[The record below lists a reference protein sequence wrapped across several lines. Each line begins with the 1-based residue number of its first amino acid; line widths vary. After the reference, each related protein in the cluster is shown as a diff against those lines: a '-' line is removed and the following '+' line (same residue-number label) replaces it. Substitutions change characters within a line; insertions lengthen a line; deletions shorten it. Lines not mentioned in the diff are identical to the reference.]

1 MSLADLVQDN
11 LTSPAVLAFAL
22 GFLAIRVHGNLRLPE
37 QVATYLSTYLLL
49 AIGIKGGLRLRE
61 SALADMWAPVL
72 ATLALGVITPLVT
85 FVVAR
90 RFLRFEHAN
99 AASLAAHFGSV
110 SAVTFTAAE
119 TFARSAGTLEE
130 GFLPALVAILEIP
143 GIVIALLLAS
153 RHSASSKM
161 KDAIHE
167 VLTGKSILLL
177 IGGLVIGSLGA
188 ETAVAKVEPFFVDL
202 FPGLLCLFLLDLGS
216 LAAERFS
223 EVRHA
228 GIRLIVVAIT
238 LPVIFGSIG
247 VVLGHVSGLST
258 GGAMVLGIMAA
269 SASYIAAPAAVR
281 VALPEADLG
290 LSLGVAIGVTFP
302 FNLIVGIPLLSE
314 ISELIS

>member
-1 MSLADLVQDN
+1 MSLTELVRDN

-22 GFLAIRVHGNLRLPE
+22 GFLAVRVHGSLRLPE
-37 QVATYLSTYLLL
+37 QVATFLSTYLLL
-49 AIGIKGGLRLRE
+49 AIGIKGGLRLRDA
-61 SALADMWAPVL
+61 ALADMWAPVI
-72 ATLALGVITPLVT
+72 AVLALGVITPLVT

-90 RFLRFEHAN
+90 RFLRFEVAN

-161 KDAIHE
+161 RDAIHE

-188 ETAVAKVEPFFVDL
+188 ETAVAKVEPFFIDL

-216 LAAERFS
+216 LAAERFA
-223 EVRHA
+223 EVRRA
-228 GIRLIVVAIT
+228 GVRLIAVAIT

-247 VVLGHVSGLST
+247 VVLGHASGLST

-314 ISELIS
+314 ISELLS

>member
-1 MSLADLVQDN
+1 MSLTELVRDN

-37 QVATYLSTYLLL
+37 QIATFLSTYLLL

-61 SALADMWAPVL
+61 AELADMWAPVL
-72 ATLALGVITPLVT
+72 AVLALGVITPLVT

-90 RFLRFEHAN
+90 RFLRFEVTN

-177 IGGLVIGSLGA
+177 IGGLLIGSIGA
-188 ETAVAKVEPFFVDL
+188 ESAVAKVEPFFIDL

-223 EVRHA
+223 EVRRA
-228 GIRLIVVAIT
+228 GVRLIAVAVT

-247 VVLGHVSGLST
+247 VLLGHASGLST

-281 VALPEADLG
+281 VALPDADLG

-314 ISELIS
+314 ISELVS

>member
-177 IGGLVIGSLGA
+177 IGGLLIGSLGA

-223 EVRHA
+223 EVRRA
-228 GIRLIVVAIT
+228 GIRLIAVAIT

-247 VVLGHVSGLST
+247 VVLGHASGLST

-314 ISELIS
+314 ISELLS

>member
-1 MSLADLVQDN
+1 MSLVDLVQDN

-37 QVATYLSTYLLL
+37 QIATFLSTYLLL

-177 IGGLVIGSLGA
+177 IGGLLIGSLGA

-223 EVRHA
+223 EVRRA
-228 GIRLIVVAIT
+228 GIRLIAVAIT

-247 VVLGHVSGLST
+247 VVLGHASGLST

-290 LSLGVAIGVTFP
+290 LSLGVAIGLTFP

-314 ISELIS
+314 ISELLS

>member
-37 QVATYLSTYLLL
+37 QIATFLSTYLLL

-61 SALADMWAPVL
+61 AVLADMWAPVL
-72 ATLALGVITPLVT
+72 AVLALGVITPFIT

-188 ETAVAKVEPFFVDL
+188 ETAVAKVEPFFIDL

-216 LAAERFS
+216 LAAERFA
-223 EVRHA
+223 EVRRA
-228 GIRLIVVAIT
+228 GVRLIVVAVT
-238 LPVIFGSIG
+238 LPVVFGSIG

-314 ISELIS
+314 ISELLS

>member
-37 QVATYLSTYLLL
+37 QIATFLSTYLLL

-177 IGGLVIGSLGA
+177 IGGLLIGSLGA

-223 EVRHA
+223 EVRRA
-228 GIRLIVVAIT
+228 GIRLIAVAIT

-247 VVLGHVSGLST
+247 VVLGHASGLST

-314 ISELIS
+314 ISELLS